1 MFPIGRNLIRKGKN
15 IFSPLRFLLRDRKDK
30 FLAGFTFVEL
40 LIVVI
45 LLSVVSALSV
55 PNFRSTY
62 YNFLLS
68 DTSHNLTYLMRYA
81 QASAIAERTNYRLN
95 FDSEYSKY
103 WLTKS
108 AGEEGDFARIA
119 GKLGKV
125 FDLNDSITV
134 KTDNM
139 TVNFSPDGKID
150 KTNIYLSNGNDKFF
164 TITTQDQSGY
174 VQEYDYKKE

>member
-1 MFPIGRNLIRKGKN
+1 MLPIGRNLIRKGKN
-15 IFSPLRFLLRDRKDK
+15 TFSPLRFLLIDRKDK
-30 FLAGFTFVEL
+30 SLAGFTFVEL

-45 LLSVVSALSV
+45 LLSVISALSI
-55 PNFRSTY
+55 PNFRNTY

-81 QASAIAERTNYRLN
+81 QASAIAERKNYRLN

-108 AGEEGDFARIA
+108 ADEEGDFVRIS
-119 GKLGKV
+119 GKLGKA
-125 FDLNDSITV
+125 FDLNDSISV
-134 KTDNM
+134 KAENAN
-139 TVNFSPDGKID
+139 VNFYPDGKID
-150 KTNIYLSNGNDKFF
+150 KTSIYLSNRNDKFY
-164 TITTQDQSGY
+164 TITTQVQSGY